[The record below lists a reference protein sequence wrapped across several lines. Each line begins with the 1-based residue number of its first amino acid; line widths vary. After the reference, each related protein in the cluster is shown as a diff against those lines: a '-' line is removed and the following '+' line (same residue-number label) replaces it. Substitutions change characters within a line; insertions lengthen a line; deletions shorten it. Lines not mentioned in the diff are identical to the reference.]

1 MSFRK
6 ILLAGAALAAST
18 AAMAPANASIIDR
31 PHFKVLG
38 VVIVWAAND
47 ADGSVPIATDFVIHD
62 DATGTA
68 ADTDL
73 IAATGRTLVTGE
85 LTATSDGVT
94 TNALGAVL
102 TLNDGATDFET
113 IDTDAPSGFAAFD
126 VTGVTLE
133 SDDLTYESSFF
144 VASNTVFNIEA
155 VASETTAS
163 GDFDLTDISYSM
175 TVDTDGTVADS
186 GIAYGSAAQDPQGTF
201 PAVTDLDALTTAT
214 NVYEGGRR
222 KAASAGNI
230 VAQSVRF
237 DATYTLGS
245 GLAYDLSQG
254 AGEVEAEVTYTVYVP

>member
-18 AAMAPANASIIDR
+18 AAVAPANASIIDR

-38 VVIVWAAND
+38 VVIVWAAD
-47 ADGSVPIATDFVIHD
+47 DSDGSIPIATDFVIDD

-85 LTATSDGVT
+85 LTATADGVT
-94 TNALGAVL
+94 ANALGTVL
-102 TLNDGATDFET
+102 DLNDGTTDFET
-113 IDTDAPSGFAAFD
+113 IDTDSPSAFNAFD
-126 VTGVTLE
+126 VTGVSLTGDALE
-133 SDDLTYESSFF
+133 YNSSFF
-144 VASNTVFNIEA
+144 VASNTLFNIEA
-155 VASETTAS
+155 VATEETAT
-163 GDFDLTDISYSM
+163 GDFDLTDIGFSM
-175 TVDTDGTVADS
+175 DVDESGTVADS

-201 PAVTDLDALTTAT
+201 PAITNLNALTTAG

-222 KAASAGNI
+222 TAASNGSI

-245 GLAYDLSQG
+245 GAAYDLSQG